1 MLIWLEADTLKT
13 DKIIREEEVFGYS
26 KGEVDHVCVKKLF
39 FASGKIIFN
48 KEYIPGK
55 MYAHE
60 YWAGRERDLLM
71 LLNANK
77 VKHVV
82 KAASWQD
89 YQKGVLL
96 ELETWDAGL
105 TLDHWFQIPLRLSQ
119 DDKEEEYCPFT
130 SADEFLKLLRGC
142 LLALQ
147 SIHKNGFV
155 HCDIKANNISLPC
168 SVDEDGKTRLE
179 YNNTTLIDFGYSIV
193 NNPSYLLQEIV
204 PVDYALAEY
213 YSPMHREALRRD
225 AQYGKPEQY
234 QQLDY
239 SCDLFSLGKMA
250 RMMFDVL
257 DEQAGG
263 IKPIGTQIRLADL
276 DTIMDRLEGFEN
288 GIPEKLK
295 EQEPGLAHQDLIDT
309 IDAFLNRINPDAD
322 TSFPFIALKERVAG
336 ERQSVSPI
344 TTPVVNLKP
353 GGRTPV
359 LSGSTFDPDPAA
371 KNVKREIKELF
382 SKVSSL
388 SISTPGAYPELEVL
402 KQEINKLV
410 SQKTPV
416 QAPPS
421 GSDSEMETLK
431 REIDGLFATITPVK
445 VQVDGPDSEV
455 ETLKQEIHELFSK
468 HTPIKSK
475 EPPSDWTEW
484 KDWLDDVPITE
495 SNDNLRGS
503 GHRRKNRHNR
513 QSWFSRHKA
522 TGLALVIAL
531 LVATGYSLFQYL
543 KAPVPLPPIPEQP
556 PIANKPVANVEPVSF
571 WTLYQEIQQSSFY
584 QTGKGEKPTQW
595 DSFLTLL
602 AEQEEKGDPQAIAL
616 LSGLRQQGKGV
627 AMDQAA
633 ALRGYFLIMND
644 DSADSQLH
652 AQVSRAA
659 AAMTRHAIE
668 IHDSDTMRLLL
679 PEIKKMAES
688 DQPYWQ
694 MMMGE
699 VYRLGVVDKPSPAE
713 AAVWYKKAASQDH
726 DARIRQ
732 WAEQSLGGE

>member
-1 MLIWLEADTLKT
+1 MKT
-13 DKIIREEEVFGYS
+13 DKIIKEEEVFGYS
-26 KGEVDHVCVKKLF
+26 KGEVDHVCVRKLF

-119 DDKEEEYCPFT
+119 NDKKEEYCPFT
-130 SADEFLKLLRGC
+130 SVDEFLKLLRGC

-193 NNPSYLLQEIV
+193 NNPAYLLQEIV

-213 YSPMHREALRRD
+213 YAPMHREALRRD

-234 QQLDY
+234 QKLDY
-239 SCDLFSLGKMA
+239 SCDLFSLGKMG

-257 DEQAGG
+257 EEQAGG
-263 IKPIGTQIRLADL
+263 VKPIGTQIRIADL
-276 DTIMDRLEGFEN
+276 ETIMDRLEGFEN
-288 GIPEKLK
+288 GIPEKIK

-309 IDAFLNRINPDAD
+309 IDALLNRINPDAD

-359 LSGSTFDPDPAA
+359 LAGSTFDPDPAA
-371 KNVKREIKELF
+371 SVKQEIKELF
-382 SKVSSL
+382 SKVSTL
-388 SISTPGAYPELEVL
+388 SISTPGSYPELETL
-402 KQEINKLV
+402 KEEIDKLV
-410 SQKTPV
+410 SQETPV
-416 QAPPS
+416 EAAPT
-421 GSDSEMETLK
+421 GHDSEVETLK
-431 REIDGLFATITPVK
+431 REIDGLFATITPIIK
-445 VQVDGPDSEV
+445 PQVDGSDSEV

-475 EPPSDWTEW
+475 EQPSDWTEW

-495 SNDNLRGS
+495 SDDDAQETE
-503 GHRRKNRHNR
+503 HRRKKRHNR
-513 QSWFSRHKA
+513 QSWFSRLN
-522 TGLALVIAL
+522 TRGYALLIAL
-531 LVATGYSLFQYL
+531 LLITGYSLFQYL
-543 KAPVPLPPIPEQP
+543 KAPAPLPLTPEQHP
-556 PIANKPVANVEPVSF
+556 IPIANKPVANIEPESV

-595 DSFLTLL
+595 DSFLKLL
-602 AEQEEKGDPQAIAL
+602 AEQEKKGDHKAIAL

-627 AMDQAA
+627 PLDQAA

-652 AQVSRAA
+652 AQVSSAA

-668 IHDSDTMRLLL
+668 IHDSDTMQLLL
-679 PEIKKMAES
+679 PEIKKMADS
-688 DQPYWQ
+688 DKPYWQ

-699 VYRLGVVDKPSPAE
+699 VYRLGVTGSPDLDE
-713 AAVWYKKAASQDH
+713 AAVWYQKAASRSSD
-726 DARIRQ
+726 DRIRQ
-732 WAEQSLGGE
+732 WAEQSLESL